1 MEFQSRTRQF
11 LAQTVTLEFI
21 ILISI
26 PQKHRKPFHVSL
38 KYGQDLEESN
48 EDPDEVEELRVDS
61 DMETDKDDYDEAERE
76 EEMKEEPNTSLS
88 FAQNISQGSI

>member
-1 MEFQSRTRQF
+1 M
-11 LAQTVTLEFI
+11 
-21 ILISI
+21 
-26 PQKHRKPFHVSL
+26 
-38 KYGQDLEESN
+38 
-48 EDPDEVEELRVDS
+48 DS